1 LRAEGKINHLGGT
14 NFDTDHMTAIVDAG
28 VPLVSMQLQYS
39 LLDRRPEK
47 TMLAA
52 AAARGVALI
61 CYGTVAGG
69 FLSDSWLGARAPAEP
84 LHNRSLTKYRLIIDD
99 LGGWDLF
106 QALLAALRG
115 VADRHGTDIATVASS
130 AMLARPGVAA
140 VIVGARNRAHL
151 ASNLAICDVALDKAD
166 LDAIN
171 AVMADAR
178 QIDGDVYALER
189 DREGRH
195 GAIMKY
201 NLSQTAT

>member
-1 LRAEGKINHLGGT
+1 
-14 NFDTDHMTAIVDAG
+14 
-28 VPLVSMQLQYS
+28 
-39 LLDRRPEK
+39 
-47 TMLAA
+47 
-52 AAARGVALI
+52 
-61 CYGTVAGG
+61 
-69 FLSDSWLGARAPAEP
+69 
-84 LHNRSLTKYRLIIDD
+84 
-99 LGGWDLF
+99 
-106 QALLAALRG
+106 
-115 VADRHGTDIATVASS
+115 
-130 AMLARPGVAA
+130 VAA

-151 ASNLAICDVALDKAD
+151 ASNLAICDVTLDKAD